1 MNRVHHIL
9 AVKGTKVHK
18 IPSTE
23 CVLNA
28 IKVMDEHRIGSL
40 LVVEEDGTLCGLIAE
55 RDVLRCILHRPEQQL
70 SEVPVCQIMT
80 DEVIVCKPTDKIDS
94 VRNLMK
100 TKWVRHIPVVDD
112 AGRLQGIVSIGDV
125 NAFMIQ
131 EEELEISQLHD
142 YIEGRVR

>member
-18 IPSTE
+18 IASTE

-28 IKVMDEHRIGSL
+28 IKMMDEHRIGSL

-55 RDVLRCILHRPEQQL
+55 RDVLRCVLHRPEQQL

-112 AGRLQGIVSIGDV
+112 AGLLQGIVSIGDV

>member
-18 IPSTE
+18 IASTE

-28 IKVMDEHRIGSL
+28 IKMMDEHRIGSL

-55 RDVLRCILHRPEQQL
+55 RDVLRCVLHRPEQQL

-94 VRNLMK
+94 VHNLMK

-112 AGRLQGIVSIGDV
+112 AGLLQGIVSIGDV

-131 EEELEISQLHD
+131 EELEISQLHD